1 MLIYI
6 APLQETINCRWRFTK
21 WRYIYLYINRYIYI
35 YVYIDLY
42 IYLLNA
48 LAGIMGELLIQM
60 QRNMLQQTG
69 RIRCRKPALEMS
81 M

>member
-21 WRYIYLYINRYIYI
+21 WRYIYLYINRCIY
-35 YVYIDLY
+35 LY

-48 LAGIMGELLIQM
+48 LAGIIGELLIQM
-60 QRNMLQQTG
+60 QRNTCMLQQTG
-69 RIRCRKPALEMS
+69 RMAINQH
-81 M
+81 